1 MKNKIIPAIII
12 AICVVGIVLVPRPQV
27 LNLSETEINNLVQF
41 PWNDKETLKDRGFI
55 EQEDGSF
62 LLRYGEEK
70 EHTLSV
76 YFGQN
81 NTDTF
86 NITITQ
92 QGIGL
97 FSLPLWFPGNSPVV
111 RTGAGAYKEV
121 TFVFNE
127 EIGVYEKDNLE
138 LCEALK

>member
-12 AICVVGIVLVPRPQV
+12 AICIVGIVLVPRPQV
-27 LNLSETEINNLVQF
+27 LNLSETEFNNLAQF
-41 PWNDKETLKDRGFI
+41 PWNDKVILNNKGFV

-62 LLRYGEEK
+62 LLRYGKEK

-86 NITITQ
+86 NVTITQ
-92 QGIGL
+92 QGIGF

-111 RTGAGAYKEV
+111 RTGAGAYKDV

-127 EIGVYEKDNLE
+127 EIGVYEKDNLK
-138 LCEALK
+138 LCEVLK